1 MKYNKINNKNVDYI
15 AEMHNINL
23 LSDRIIKI
31 KNNFKDK
38 NLFIR
43 LHPGKKNLKKIVSR
57 SVDLIKIFF
66 R

>member
-1 MKYNKINNKNVDYI
+1 MKYNKINNKNIHYI

-38 NLFIR
+38 KFIYKASSR
-43 LHPGKKNLKKIVSR
+43 KEKNSGKNSK
-57 SVDLIKIFF
+57 
-66 R
+66 